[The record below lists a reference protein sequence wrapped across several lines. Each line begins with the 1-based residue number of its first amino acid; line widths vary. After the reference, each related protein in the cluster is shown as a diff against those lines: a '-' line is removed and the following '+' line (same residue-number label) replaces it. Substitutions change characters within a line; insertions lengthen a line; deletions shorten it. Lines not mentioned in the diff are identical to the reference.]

1 MKKLFVFFAI
11 VLFCI
16 SNTHAI
22 TEKYNN
28 WYFQC
33 IDEKCKIFTY
43 VEIPKAVKDD
53 PKVNCYVLSVRANKD
68 IVLQQVYDI
77 DFHRELTSDQM
88 PIEYVIKNTK
98 TVAIQFHS
106 HGKKITLQF
115 DKHNEISSTPSQ
127 TNTNFCVFKQQKA
140 EELIDLFR
148 KKNKVV
154 FIQEFIGW
162 KTKQPYQTTNAVFSL
177 KGFSK
182 AYNRLISTLDSKAHA
197 TSQQNNITIIS
208 PVNFIK
214 KHIAVNNKLGITG
227 KELRIK
233 QNAKGDGVFVYVP
246 KTEFYG
252 VKRYVVWFVVDD
264 HAFKLNSPSSM
275 LTPNLKW
282 AREEQNSL
290 IWKKTGFKYLDTTEE
305 ALRQVFGQ
313 QQ

>member
-16 SNTHAI
+16 SNTHAS
-22 TEKYNN
+22 TEKYDN
-28 WYFQC
+28 WYFQF

-43 VEIPKAVKDD
+43 VEIPKAVQDD

-77 DFHRELTSDQM
+77 DFSRELFTDQT

-98 TVAIQFHS
+98 TVARQFHS
-106 HGKKITLQF
+106 HGKKIILKF
-115 DKHNEISSTPSQ
+115 DKHNEISSTPSR
-127 TNTNFCVFKQQKA
+127 TDSDYCIFKQQKA
-140 EELIDLFR
+140 EKLIDLFK

-162 KTKQPYQTTNAVFSL
+162 RTKQPEQTINAVFSL
-177 KGFSK
+177 KGFSQ
-182 AYNRLISTLDSKAHA
+182 AYKRLMSTLDSKAHVA
-197 TSQQNNITIIS
+197 SQQNNTTIIS

-246 KTEFYG
+246 KT
-252 VKRYVVWFVVDD
+252 YVVWFVVDD

-282 AREEQNSL
+282 AREEKNSL

-305 ALRQVFGQ
+305 ALRQVFGKQ
-313 QQ
+313 